1 MKLFSKILTVVLTT
15 VGAAGTVGGVIMF
28 AVGGAP
34 AIKLSV
40 PNVAERT
47 IGVGWLNFDAT
58 AFNDISYNDW
68 LKNAR
73 DNKDAIKTQIDTN
86 ENSIKVDEA
95 KIAALDPNIPA
106 DAIQIALIQINI
118 VTTKATLV
126 TLKASLNAPGW
137 YDLAIA
143 GVSIMSVGIVIAA
156 LSVAM
161 AINIENSEERK
172 KAKRNNG

>member
-95 KIAALDPNIPA
+95 KIAALDPNKPA
-106 DAIQIALIQINI
+106 DAIQIAL
-118 VTTKATLV
+118 TK
-126 TLKASLNAPGW
+126 
-137 YDLAIA
+137 
-143 GVSIMSVGIVIAA
+143 
-156 LSVAM
+156 
-161 AINIENSEERK
+161 
-172 KAKRNNG
+172 